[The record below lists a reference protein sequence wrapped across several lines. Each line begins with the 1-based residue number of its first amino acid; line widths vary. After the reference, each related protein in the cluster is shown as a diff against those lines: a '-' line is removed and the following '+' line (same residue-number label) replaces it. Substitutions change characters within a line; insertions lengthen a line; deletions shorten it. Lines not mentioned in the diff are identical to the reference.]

1 MVIRVLLADDQPL
14 VRAGIAML
22 LSSADGIEVV
32 GEADDGRSAL
42 AAVERLHPDL
52 VLMDLRM
59 PGMDGI
65 EATRRITSADD
76 QGDHLVKV
84 LILTTF
90 DDDESVYAA
99 LRAGAHGF
107 LLKHAVPEELD
118 RAIRRVAGGDAWID
132 PSVAGK
138 VISALSTPTTPSTPD
153 LAARL
158 DRLTPRETE
167 VLVQLAHGLSVTEIS
182 HLFVLSE
189 ATVKTHV
196 ARVLMKTASRDRA
209 QAVALA
215 YQSGLVTPGH

>member
-22 LSSADGIEVV
+22 LSTAEGIEVV
-32 GEADDGRSAL
+32 GEAGDGSAAI
-42 AAVERLHPDL
+42 AAAQQLRPDL

-65 EATRRITSADD
+65 EATRRLTSADD
-76 QGDHLVKV
+76 RADHLVKV

-90 DDDESVYAA
+90 DDDDAVYGA

-107 LLKHAVPEELD
+107 LLKHAVPEELV
-118 RAIRRVAGGDAWID
+118 RAIRRVADGDAWID

-138 VISALSTPTTPSTPD
+138 VISALSAPATSGSPGLS
-153 LAARL
+153 ARL
-158 DRLTPRETE
+158 ARLTPRETE
-167 VLVQLAHGLSVTEIS
+167 VLVQMAQGLSVVEIS
-182 HLFVLSE
+182 QLFVLSE

-196 ARVLMKTASRDRA
+196 ARILMKTASRDRA

-215 YQSGLVTPGH
+215 YQSGLVTPG